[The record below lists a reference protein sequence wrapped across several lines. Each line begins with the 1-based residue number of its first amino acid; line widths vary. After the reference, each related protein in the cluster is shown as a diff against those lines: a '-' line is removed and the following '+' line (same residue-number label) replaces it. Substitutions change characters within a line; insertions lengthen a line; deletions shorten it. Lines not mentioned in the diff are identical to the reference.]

1 MKIALITAG
10 LLATAVS
17 QASPA
22 LARGGPLHLWAP
34 SNSQQVK
41 PDVGAQP
48 RARCTT
54 VTGAE
59 VLKKSIFHRLAPKAG
74 YYYCVRPSV

>member
-34 SNSQQVK
+34 SSYQQVK
-41 PDVGAQP
+41 PDV
-48 RARCTT
+48 RAHHQQQQKDC
-54 VTGAE
+54 VVHYLA
-59 VLKKSIFHRLAPKAG
+59 RLAKYACKYSG
-74 YYYCVRPSV
+74 R

>member
-22 LARGGPLHLWAP
+22 LARGGPLHLWAL
-34 SNSQQVK
+34 SSQQVK
-41 PDVGAQP
+41 PDVGAHDQQQQKDCVV
-48 RARCTT
+48 RHLA
-54 VTGAE
+54 
-59 VLKKSIFHRLAPKAG
+59 RLAKYACKYSG
-74 YYYCVRPSV
+74 R